1 MSNICCRIFKE
12 QIELI
17 KQLPEQDRA
26 LVLYAAVIDA
36 FNQFD
41 NQIENQNENA
51 YISVSVSV
59 SNSVSAISKT
69 VLNLLRKNI
78 ICKEFSMNYGG
89 KRKGSGRK
97 QKDINPNIH
106 CNYPGHNCGNLN
118 KDCANCK
125 ENEFAQTKS
134 YDPYP
139 PF

>member
-1 MSNICCRIFKE
+1 MNSNICCRVFKE

-17 KQLPEQDRA
+17 KMLPEQERA
-26 LVLYAAVIDA
+26 IILYAAILDA
-36 FNQFD
+36 FNQFE
-41 NQIENQNENA
+41 NQNENQNENA

-59 SNSVSAISKT
+59 SDSVSAISKT

-78 ICKEFSMNYGG
+78 ICKEFSSNYGG
-89 KRKGSGRK
+89 KRKGCGRPK
-97 QKDINPNIH
+97 AIQGIK
-106 CNYPGHNCGNLN
+106 CNYPGSDCKNKD

-125 ENEFAQTKS
+125 ENEFSKSKS